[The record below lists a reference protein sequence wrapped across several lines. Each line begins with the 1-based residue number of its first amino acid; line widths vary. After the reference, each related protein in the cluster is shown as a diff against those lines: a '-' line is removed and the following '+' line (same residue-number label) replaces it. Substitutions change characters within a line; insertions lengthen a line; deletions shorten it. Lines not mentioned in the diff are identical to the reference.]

1 MKYRFLVLNRS
12 MNVVHCAKF
21 DIVSF
26 HQLQDKMILLMKVF
40 WRFKYLDDSVSFRL
54 IPDIDKTGDL
64 FDENNNPLIF

>member
-12 MNVVHCAKF
+12 MNVVFCARF

-26 HQLQDKMILLMKVF
+26 DQLKDKIILQMKVF
-40 WRFKYLDDSVSFRL
+40 WRYKYQDDSVSCRL
-54 IPDIDKTGDL
+54 LPDVDQTGDL